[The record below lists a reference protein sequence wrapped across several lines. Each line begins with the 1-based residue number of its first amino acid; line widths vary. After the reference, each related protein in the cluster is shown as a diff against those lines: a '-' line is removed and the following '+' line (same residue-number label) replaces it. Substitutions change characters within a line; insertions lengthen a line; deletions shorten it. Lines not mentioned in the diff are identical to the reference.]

1 MAVQIDFDLDADGF
15 RRRFARIPVSNLLQD
30 DLYGR
35 AMARVQ
41 GLRPRWSVIRDGNDE
56 LGVVQVLERHALSG
70 LLGAVVLDRG
80 PLWLPQT
87 DGAAHAADFFR
98 AFSRIWP
105 RRIGRRRRII
115 PELPASAHSM
125 ALLRAAGCRALA
137 DTPAPGYATFIVAA
151 DEPAACRQRLLP
163 RWRHA
168 LDRTEDAIADGRLVL
183 HWPPARSRAADL
195 LRRHLAQ
202 REAAGYRGPTVAELQ
217 RLLVDYARADQLLIG
232 EAREAGSE
240 APCSMIALLC
250 HGMTATYQIAWNSD
264 AGRRLNANTALLWSA
279 LDQLRERGI
288 AHLDLGGHDALHSPL
303 LRRYKAGLGGRE
315 MLLAGMHD

>member
-1 MAVQIDFDLDADGF
+1 MVVKIDFDLDADGF

-41 GLRPRWSVIRDGNDE
+41 GLRPRWGVLRDGNDE

-87 DGAAHAADFFR
+87 DGATHAADFFR

-137 DTPAPGYATFIVAA
+137 DTPAAGYATFVVAA

-163 RWRHA
+163 RWRAA
-168 LDRTEDAIADGRLVL
+168 LDKAEDAIADGRLVA

-217 RLLVDYARADQLLIG
+217 RLLIDYARADQLLIG

-240 APCSMIALLC
+240 VPCSMIALLC

-315 MLLAGMHD
+315 ILLAGMHD

>member
-1 MAVQIDFDLDADGF
+1 MVVKIDFDLDADAF
-15 RRRFARIPVSNLLQD
+15 RRRFARISESNLLQD

-41 GLRPRWSVIRDGNDE
+41 GLQPRWGLIRDGNDD

-80 PLWLPQT
+80 PLWLPGT
-87 DGAAHAADFFR
+87 DGGGCAADFFR

-115 PELPASAHSM
+115 PELPAGAHSM
-125 ALLRAAGCRALA
+125 TLLRAAGCRALT
-137 DTPAPGYATFIVAA
+137 DTPAAGYATFIVAA
-151 DEPAACRQRLLP
+151 DAPATCRERLLP

-168 LDRTEDAIADGRLVL
+168 LEKAEDAIADSRLVV

-202 REAAGYRGPTVAELQ
+202 RQAAGYRGPTVAELQ

-264 AGRRLNANTALLWSA
+264 AGRRLNSNTALLWSA

-288 AHLDLGGHDALHSPL
+288 AHLDLGGHDARHSPL

>member
-15 RRRFARIPVSNLLQD
+15 RRQFVRIPGSNLLQH

-41 GLRPRWSVIRDGNDE
+41 GLQPRWGAIRDGNDE

-80 PLWLPQT
+80 PLWLPQA
-87 DGAAHAADFFR
+87 DGAAHAGDFFR

-115 PELPASAHSM
+115 AELPAGERSM
-125 ALLRAAGCRALA
+125 ALLRAAGCRALT
-137 DTPAPGYATFIVAA
+137 DTPAAGYATFIVAA

-168 LDRTEDAIADGRLVL
+168 LDKAEDAIAAGRLVV
-183 HWPPARSRAADL
+183 HWPSARSRAAEL

-202 REAAGYRGPTVAELQ
+202 RQSLGYRGPTVAELQ
-217 RLLVDYARADQLLIG
+217 RLLIDYARADQLLIG
-232 EAREAGSE
+232 EAHEAGSDE
-240 APCSMIALLC
+240 PCSMIALLC

-264 AGRRLNANTALLWSA
+264 AGRRLHANNALLWSA
-279 LDQLRERGI
+279 LEQLRERGI
-288 AHLDLGGHDALHSPL
+288 AHLDLGGHDAQHSPL

-315 MLLAGMHD
+315 LLLACMHD

>member
-1 MAVQIDFDLDADGF
+1 MTVLIDFDLDAGGF
-15 RRRFARIPVSNLLQD
+15 RRRFECVPISNLLQD

-41 GLRPRWSVIRDGNDE
+41 GLQPRWGAIRDGNDE

-80 PLWLPQT
+80 PLWLPGT
-87 DGAAHAADFFR
+87 DGAMQAGDFFR

-115 PELPASAHSM
+115 AELPAGERSM
-125 ALLRAAGCRALA
+125 ALLRAAGCRALTDSPVA
-137 DTPAPGYATFIVAA
+137 GYSTFIVAA
-151 DEPAACRQRLLP
+151 DEPAAARARLLP
-163 RWRHA
+163 RWRQA
-168 LDRTEDAIADGRLVL
+168 LHKAEGAIAAGRLVV
-183 HWPPARSRAADL
+183 HWPAARSRAADL

-202 REAAGYRGPTVAELQ
+202 RQALGYRGPTVAELQ
-217 RLLVDYARADQLLIG
+217 RLLVDYARAGQLLIG

-240 APCSMIALLC
+240 EACSMIALLC
-250 HGMTATYQIAWNSD
+250 HGTTATYQIAWNSD
-264 AGRRLNANTALLWSA
+264 TGRRLHANNALLWSA
-279 LDQLRERGI
+279 LEQLRERRI
-288 AHLDLGGHDALHSPL
+288 SHLDLGGHDAQHSPL

-315 MLLAGMHD
+315 ILLPGMHD

>member
-1 MAVQIDFDLDADGF
+1 MVVKIDFDLDADGF
-15 RRRFARIPVSNLLQD
+15 RRRFARIPESNLLQD

-41 GLRPRWSVIRDGNDE
+41 GLRPRWGLIRDGNDE

-80 PLWLPQT
+80 PLWLPGT
-87 DGAAHAADFFR
+87 DGAAHVGDFFR

-105 RRIGRRRRII
+105 RRIGRRRRLI

-125 ALLRAAGCRALA
+125 ALLRAAGCRALT
-137 DTPAPGYATFIVAA
+137 DTPAAGYATFIVAA
-151 DEPAACRQRLLP
+151 DAPATCRKRLLP

-168 LDRTEDAIADGRLVL
+168 LEKAEDAIADSRLVV

-202 REAAGYRGPTVAELQ
+202 RQAVGYRGPTVAELQ

-232 EAREAGSE
+232 EAREAGSD

-250 HGMTATYQIAWNSD
+250 HGTTATYQIAWNSD
-264 AGRRLNANTALLWSA
+264 AGRRLHANNALLWSA

-288 AHLDLGGHDALHSPL
+288 AHLDLGGHDALRSPL

-315 MLLAGMHD
+315 VLLAGMHD